1 MKSHDKERHVVD
13 ALYRISSLSVETQ
26 GTAEA
31 FEAILEEVMTVLP
44 ANSASL
50 ALLNAD
56 TGQLEI
62 EVGKGLDEGSLGFAL
77 PVGQGITGW
86 VALHG
91 EPLLVPDVSKDPRY
105 HLIKESI
112 RSEMA
117 APLEERGRIVGV
129 LNVDA
134 DQVAAFDEEDLK
146 ILTLLARE
154 ASRVL
159 NKLWL
164 IEQLTHKAGQLEVL
178 LGIGSRMAGK
188 RLIDDILQTI
198 TREARSMMDCHFAAL
213 FLHDPEEGILRLHCL
228 HGPNGSIEAEETLGL
243 EQSAVGA
250 AVRGNRQIEVSDL
263 LRTEEHHFTRF
274 IRSENLKTMLVTP
287 LTFEK
292 DVIGA
297 LNVYVAERYR
307 FNDDSKRILGALA
320 DLGAVA
326 IQNSR
331 LFARVFDTEQSL
343 RKNERLTTLGLLTA
357 EIAHEIRNPLTV
369 IRLLFDSLGLSFPPE
384 DAREKDS
391 TVIREKLD
399 HLESIVERV
408 LDFGKTREAVRMPL
422 RLGILIEETHRLV
435 RLKLEQG
442 QVALIQEN
450 IPVEQI
456 VLGDK
461 GQLQQALLNL
471 ILNAVEAMPDG
482 GEIRVF
488 AEPADENRVRLVLR
502 DAGIGIP
509 EELQGRIFDSFL
521 TGRRGGTGLGL
532 AIAKKILQDHGGD
545 VELVESGPEGT
556 SFRLTL
562 PIAEVEQS

>member
-1 MKSHDKERHVVD
+1 MKSQEKERHVVD

-31 FEAILEEVMTVLP
+31 FKAILEEVMTVLP

-62 EVGKGLDEGSLGFAL
+62 EVGRGLEDHSLGFSL

-91 EPLLVPDVSKDPRY
+91 EPLLVTDVSKDSRY

-112 RSEMA
+112 HSEMA

-134 DQVAAFDEEDLK
+134 DEVGAFDEEDLK

-159 NKLWL
+159 NKLWF
-164 IEQLTHKAGQLEVL
+164 IEQLTHKASQLEAL

-188 RLIDDILQTI
+188 LLIDDILQTI
-198 TREARSMMDCHFAAL
+198 TREARSMMDFPFAAL
-213 FLHDPEEGILRLHCL
+213 FLHDQEKGILRLNCL
-228 HGPNGSIEAEETLGL
+228 HGPEGSIEAEETLGL
-243 EQSAVGA
+243 EESAVGA
-250 AVRGNRQIEVSDL
+250 AVRGNRQVEVSDL
-263 LRTEEHHFTRF
+263 PRTEEHHFTRF
-274 IRSENLKTMLVTP
+274 IRSENLQTMLVTP

-292 DVIGA
+292 EVIGA
-297 LNVYVAERYR
+297 LNIYVAERYR
-307 FNDDSKRILGALA
+307 FNDDSKRILRALA

-331 LFARVFDTEQSL
+331 LYARVFDTEQSL

-369 IRLLFDSLGLSFPPE
+369 IRLLFDSLGLTFPTE
-384 DAREKDS
+384 DARAKDS

-408 LDFGKTREAVRMPL
+408 LDFGKTREPVRMPL
-422 RLGILIEETHRLV
+422 RLGMLIEETQRLV
-435 RLKLEQG
+435 RLKLEQA
-442 QVALIQEN
+442 QVFLTWEN
-450 IPVEQI
+450 IPGEQI
-456 VLGDK
+456 VQGDK

-482 GEIRVF
+482 GELDVYAEITDESRVC
-488 AEPADENRVRLVLR
+488 LVMR
-502 DAGIGIP
+502 DRGIGIP
-509 EELQGRIFDSFL
+509 DELQGRIFDSFL

-545 VELVESGPEGT
+545 VELVKSDHEGT
-556 SFRLTL
+556 SFRITL
-562 PIAEVEQS
+562 PIAEMEKS